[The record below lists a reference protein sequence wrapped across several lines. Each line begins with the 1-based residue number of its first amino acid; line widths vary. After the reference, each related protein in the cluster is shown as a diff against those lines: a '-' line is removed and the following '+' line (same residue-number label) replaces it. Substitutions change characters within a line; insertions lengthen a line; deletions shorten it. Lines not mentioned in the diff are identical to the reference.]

1 MEKPD
6 VVADISRQLSKEVA
20 RVTSSIIET
29 TAAAEDIFQLIKIAS
44 MFGLEAENFF
54 VLANSIRVTYK
65 NMESCQKVLPLLELI
80 ESKGF
85 IFSGSNDYPEIK
97 NRDFCFSRGRVQGR
111 LEVYFG
117 EGCIKVPVGSVT
129 EYRLQCS
136 TEDPTEAEAN
146 TVAPVVRGV
155 AKSGDDIPF

>member
-1 MEKPD
+1 MEKLD
-6 VVADISRQLSKEVA
+6 VVADISRQLSAEVT

-29 TAAAEDIFQLIKIAS
+29 TAAAEDMFQLIEIAS
-44 MFGLEAENFF
+44 MFSLKAENFF
-54 VLANSIRVTYK
+54 VSAGFIRVIYR

-85 IFSGSNDYPEIK
+85 IFSGSIDYPGIK
-97 NRDFCFSRGRVQGR
+97 NRDFNFSRGGVQGK

-117 EGCIKVPVGSVT
+117 EGCIKVPVSSVT

-136 TEDPTEAEAN
+136 TEDPIEAEAN
-146 TVAPVVRGV
+146 TVAPVV
-155 AKSGDDIPF
+155 